1 MSMSVTT
8 KGNILIKGGDRILT
22 KSEAQQIIFECIKDI
37 NNIYHMLGGCFITR
51 DFITDKYIESEL
63 LVSEYFC
70 GETLKL
76 YNRNFIDNTLKKS
89 SREYILEF
97 IDSND
102 QSYKQILLAPIIET
116 VEELTSHEDWT
127 EVLSAVLF
135 IAYKVFKMHTEYKIM
150 RKEK

>member
-8 KGNILIKGGDRILT
+8 KELILIKGDDRILT
-22 KSEAQQIIFECIKDI
+22 KSDAQQLLIECIKDI
-37 NNIYHMLGGCFITR
+37 NNIYHMLGGRFITR

-76 YNRNFIDNTLKKS
+76 YNRNFIDDTLKKS

-102 QSYKQILLAPIIET
+102 QTYKQILLVPFIET
-116 VEELTSHEDWT
+116 VEEITSQEDWSDI
-127 EVLSAVLF
+127 LSAVLF